1 MKHPDLYILRHGET
15 EWNQQ
20 GRFQGR
26 KDSALTANGIAQAM
40 KQKALLAK
48 IQKLPKKKYI
58 SPLGRTIHT
67 ARLALGSDKDFILDN
82 RLQEID
88 FGEWEGSSREEIK
101 SQIDYS
107 FESGLWNFRS
117 PGGESFKQISD
128 RVQDFLKD
136 MVEPAIIV
144 THGTT
149 SIVLRG
155 LCMKL
160 NQNEILNLP
169 KDQGCIFHLAE
180 GVETIL
186 R

>member
-82 RLQEID
+82 RLQ
-88 FGEWEGSSREEIK
+88 
-101 SQIDYS
+101 
-107 FESGLWNFRS
+107 
-117 PGGESFKQISD
+117 
-128 RVQDFLKD
+128 
-136 MVEPAIIV
+136 
-144 THGTT
+144 
-149 SIVLRG
+149 
-155 LCMKL
+155 
-160 NQNEILNLP
+160 
-169 KDQGCIFHLAE
+169 
-180 GVETIL
+180 
-186 R
+186 